1 MTDPDSK
8 ARSLKLVFGIA
19 VSALSIGLLIWL
31 SDLQVLL
38 GALRQLPIWL
48 FLLVISLIIISLI
61 TRSFAWRT
69 ILLDRV
75 STGDAFFILN
85 AGYFLNTILPFRAGE
100 IGRAVLLIPHGV
112 KFWEGIPSI
121 AVERMFDLMIAASLF
136 AVGLPTAVD
145 LAPGGGYAFLLLSL
159 VVVGFGFLFT
169 AVKFQDQIQAW
180 MIRSGGRF
188 AKFRRWIGVRL
199 QPVFDGLG
207 FFQDGWRMLRTF
219 FWMLVSWGLA
229 LFLQMIL
236 LRGFVPDA
244 PVMWGV
250 FALGAVSL
258 GVTVPSSPGNF
269 GVYEGSMTLA
279 LTAAGMDPSLA
290 FAYSVTSHAASLLV
304 TSGFGGYSIGKQGY
318 SLKDLQLL
326 TRMHH
331 KEGEG

>member
-1 MTDPDSK
+1 MTEPDSK
-8 ARSLKLVFGIA
+8 TRSRKLGLGIA
-19 VSALSIGLLIWL
+19 ISLLSIALLIWL
-31 SDLQVLL
+31 SDLEVLRK
-38 GALRQLPIWL
+38 ALRQLPIGL
-48 FLLVISLIIISLI
+48 LLVVIILIFISLC
-61 TRSFAWRT
+61 TRAFAWRT

-75 STGDAFFILN
+75 SPRDTFLILN

-100 IGRAVLLIPHGV
+100 IGRAVLLIPHGI

-121 AVERMFDLMIAASLF
+121 FIERMFDLMIAATLF
-136 AVGLPTAVD
+136 AIGLPTAVD
-145 LAPGGGYAFLLLSL
+145 LALGGGYAFLLISL
-159 VVVGFGFLFT
+159 VVLGFGILF
-169 AVKFQDQIQAW
+169 AVFYFQDQIQDW
-180 MIRSGGRF
+180 MIGSGGRF
-188 AKFRRWIGVRL
+188 AGPRNWIGVRL
-199 QPVFDGLG
+199 QPFFDGLG
-207 FFQDGWRMLRTF
+207 FFRDWRRMLRTF

-279 LTAAGMDPSLA
+279 LTAVGMDPSLA

-326 TRMHH
+326 TRMHN
-331 KEGEG
+331 KEGEI